1 VRWLIGFGKEDA
13 LSSGESSRV
22 LPVIGAFACGLAL
35 VLAVIVYFG
44 IKSPIGPAAAAV
56 GGPFRLEDQNG
67 QPVTDQDMKGRPF
80 LVFFGYT
87 HCPDVCPTTLFDIS
101 QVLQKLGRDADRTGA
116 IFITVDP
123 ERDTPTV
130 LKDYLSNFDPRVRG
144 LTGDANAVNAAI
156 KAYRVYAKKVPLEH
170 GDYTMDHTAIVYLM
184 DKNGRFV
191 APFNL
196 KQTPDAAATELRK
209 YL

>member
-1 VRWLIGFGKEDA
+1 M
-13 LSSGESSRV
+13 SSGESSRV

-87 HCPDVCPTTLFDIS
+87 HCPDICPTTLFDIS

-130 LKDYLSNFDPRVRG
+130 LKDYLSNFDPHVRG